1 MKAKNKGEKYSVIS
15 LFSGCGGLDLG
26 VEGGFEFL
34 GNKYDELPFKID
46 FATDI
51 MPQACESLKLNF
63 KSNVLCGD
71 IKELL
76 DNQPKS
82 LPKSVDV
89 VIGGFPCQDFS
100 VAGKRKGMNSE
111 RGKLYQQ
118 MKRVIELVK
127 PKVFIAENV
136 KGLANLGDALQV
148 ITQEFSN
155 SSTKYEV
162 DYEILMAPNY
172 GVPQSRQRVFIIGV
186 REDIAKK
193 IKGKEKQFKFPF
205 PKHTHSIIDGN
216 LPRWITSKEA
226 IDDLKNSNVDR
237 QDEFSK
243 AKRNKGQGNIEIN
256 KDKVSPTI
264 RAEHHGNI
272 EYHYDA
278 KRRLTVR
285 ECARIQTFPDNFKF
299 FGSASN
305 VYKQIGNAVP
315 PVLGW
320 HIAKSVSEVLKEFS

>member
-1 MKAKNKGEKYSVIS
+1 MKNKTKYSVIS

-26 VEGGFEFL
+26 FEGGFNFL
-34 GNKYDELPFKID
+34 NTIYKSLPFKVI

-63 KSNVLCGD
+63 NSKVICED
-71 IKELL
+71 IKNLL
-76 DNQPKS
+76 DNS
-82 LPKSVDV
+82 AEILPNHADV

-100 VAGKRKGMNSE
+100 VAGKRKGMTSE

-127 PKVFIAENV
+127 PKIFVAENV
-136 KGLANLGDALQV
+136 KGLTNLGDALSI

-155 SSTKYEV
+155 SNTKYEV

-172 GVPQSRQRVFIIGV
+172 GIPQSRQRVFIIGV

-193 IKGKEKQFKFPF
+193 MKGQKNKFKVPF
-205 PKHTHSIIDGN
+205 PQHTHSIIDGN
-216 LPRWITSKEA
+216 LPKWITSKNA
-226 IDDLKNSNVDR
+226 IDDLKYNNIDR
-237 QDEFSK
+237 QNEFSK
-243 AKRNKGQGNIEIN
+243 AKKNNGQGNRKIEAN
-256 KDKVSPTI
+256 KVAPTI

-272 EYHYDA
+272 EFHYDA
-278 KRRLTVR
+278 NRRLSIR
-285 ECARIQTFPDNFKF
+285 ECARIQTFPDDFKF
-299 FGSASN
+299 FGSTSN

-315 PVLGW
+315 PILGW
-320 HIAKSVSEVLKEFS
+320 HIAKSVGKILNEFS